1 MFSEEQLSEIR
12 ERVSIVD
19 FIGEFVQLKKAG
31 KNHKGLCPFH
41 QEKSPSFIVSPDRD
55 TFHCFGCGTGGNLF
69 HFLMKLES
77 LSFPEAVQRLAE
89 RAGVHVASSGPADPR
104 ARERRDEA
112 LEVHRQAAWYYHC
125 LLKNTPKDHPIWA
138 YLAKRQVSEE
148 SIEAFHLGYCPSQE
162 SGLAARVQQK
172 GMKRETLENYSIYR
186 GRREFFR
193 GRLIFPIFRHD
204 KKAVGLGG
212 RLFQEKDE
220 GPKYLNSPES
230 EIFKKGELFYGFHLA
245 KGEIRKRNQVL
256 LVEGYLDVITLHSHG
271 FAQAIAPLGT
281 ALTSNHAKTLQRLEA
296 EIILL
301 FDGDTAGQEA
311 SLRALEVLLTQG
323 ITPQI
328 VRLEGG
334 EDPDSYL
341 KRFGRL
347 AFEKKLQERRNLL
360 EELIDKW
367 SAALPKGPQ
376 ALEQKGRAARR
387 LLALIEKIPDTIV
400 QNLYKRRLAEGFD
413 IPEDWL
419 RGKAKP
425 VARQASAPVVR
436 ERRRSFL
443 PEEETILEV
452 WLRFP
457 SLRPEILAQVE
468 VEDFYSEELAEIARN
483 FWELAKV
490 EPYGKTGKYLELVP
504 DSLLE
509 MCTELTLR
517 SDGLD
522 EVGTAKV
529 SLDQAVWR
537 LKERRLKDAL
547 QALRGAGQTAEIGVV
562 HEKIQALS
570 QVLKDKARIYGERKD

>member
-12 ERVSIVD
+12 ERISIVD

-41 QEKSPSFIVSPDRD
+41 QEKSPSFIVSPERD
-55 TFHCFGCGTGGNLF
+55 TFHCFGCGAGGNLF

-89 RAGVHVASSGPADPR
+89 RAGVAVAAAGPADPK

-148 SIEAFHLGYCPSQE
+148 SVAAFHLGYCPSQE
-162 SGLAARVQQK
+162 SGLATRLQQK
-172 GMKRETLENYSIYR
+172 GLKRETLEKYSLYR

-204 KKAVGLGG
+204 SKAVGLGG

-230 EIFKKGELFYGFHLA
+230 EIFKKGELFYGFHLG

-281 ALTSNHAKTLQRLEA
+281 ALTPNHAKTLQRLGA

-301 FDGDTAGQEA
+301 FDGDAAGQEA
-311 SLRALEVLLTQG
+311 SLRALEVLLAQG
-323 ITPQI
+323 VLPQI

-341 KRFGRL
+341 RRYGRL

-367 SAALPKGPQ
+367 SAALPRGPQ

-387 LLALIEKIPDTIV
+387 LLALIEKIPDSIV
-400 QNLYKRRLAEGFD
+400 QNLYRRRLAEGFD
-413 IPEDWL
+413 MPEEWL
-419 RGKAKP
+419 RGKP
-425 VARQASAPVVR
+425 RPQARRAQPAPQP
-436 ERRRSFL
+436 ERRRSWL
-443 PEEETILEV
+443 PEEETLLEV

-457 SLRPEILAQVE
+457 SLRPEVMAAVE
-468 VEDFYSEELAEIARN
+468 PDDFYSEELGEIARG
-483 FWELAKV
+483 FWELAKT

-504 DSLLE
+504 ESLLE

-517 SDGLD
+517 PDGLD
-522 EVGTAKV
+522 EVGTAKA
-529 SLDQAVWR
+529 SLDQAVLR
-537 LKERRLKDAL
+537 LQERRLKEDL
-547 QALRGAGQTAEIGVV
+547 QALRASAQPAEMHIL

-570 QVLKDKARIYGERKD
+570 QVLKSKARIYGERKN